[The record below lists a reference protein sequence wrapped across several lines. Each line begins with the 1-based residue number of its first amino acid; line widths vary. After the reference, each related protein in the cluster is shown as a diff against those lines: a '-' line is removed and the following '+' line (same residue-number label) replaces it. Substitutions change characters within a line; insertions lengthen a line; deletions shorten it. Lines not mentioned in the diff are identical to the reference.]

1 VGLVEPL
8 LAALS
13 GLRAHVHAALVFG
26 SIARG
31 EGTATSDI
39 NLMVVFDD
47 LAYPDAYLAL
57 EDIRQELGRPINPVI
72 CSQSEFA
79 IRARRRDAFV
89 TQVLAQQPRAWLLGD
104 EQTLAA

>member
-1 VGLVEPL
+1 
-8 LAALS
+8 
-13 GLRAHVHAALVFG
+13 
-26 SIARG
+26 
-31 EGTATSDI
+31 
-39 NLMVVFDD
+39 
-47 LAYPDAYLAL
+47 
-57 EDIRQELGRPINPVI
+57 VI

>member
-8 LAALS
+8 RAALS

-39 NLMVVFDD
+39 NLMVVPDD
-47 LAYPDAYLAL
+47 LAYPGAYLAL
-57 EDIRQELGRPINPVI
+57 EDTRRELGRPINPVI

-79 IRARRRDAFV
+79 ARVRQRDAFV